1 MPLPS
6 DYTSMEYPRDNI
18 LDMEKMRNVLQAIQF
33 DTYPNKPQAQ
43 QAKAENLEE
52 YTALVIPGVGGSIE
66 VRLNRCGGM
75 VEVSVGSVK
84 LSVKRA
90 ILQQLVTKLH
100 EEFQMEKLGK

>member
-6 DYTSMEYPRDNI
+6 DYTSMAYPRDNV
-18 LDMEKMRNVLQAIQF
+18 LDMEKMRNVLQAVEF
-33 DTYPNKPQAQ
+33 DPYFRPQAPP
-43 QAKAENLEE
+43 AKAENMEE
-52 YTALVIPGVGGSIE
+52 YTALVIPGIGGSIE

-84 LSVKRA
+84 LSVKRV